1 MPQHSTFHAA
11 INTILSRS
19 SDQSHDSFKSYN
31 LIERNESFLKTSYKA
46 RGRRGGKVSV
56 VKKKGKKEKEN
67 WSTRGHHRS
76 IFTQHRNSD

>member
-19 SDQSHDSFKSYN
+19 SDQSHDSFKSYT
-31 LIERNESFLKTSYKA
+31 LVERNESFLKTSSKA

-56 VKKKGKKEKEN
+56 VKKKRKKRKRKLVNEGPPPFDFHAT
-67 WSTRGHHRS
+67 S
-76 IFTQHRNSD
+76 